1 MSDQDAPMVKVES
14 VTRLEAIVGS
24 ANIQS
29 RFISI
34 GRTII
39 AVTQLSFILFT
50 SHEARFTEVGPQP
63 FGPHC
68 QNWSQAGL
76 YCVVGRENLGLA
88 DVMIVF
94 GLLLVI
100 SGFYPRWTGFLH
112 LYITYTISTAVTL
125 PDGGESVALIFVGLL
140 AVVSLSD
147 NRRNCYLANLDM
159 DRIPATLQGIS
170 RAAIIFGRVLL
181 CFLYS
186 GAALVKLGVA
196 DWKNENAL
204 YHAAN
209 NTTFGNWY
217 QLLGTSGISEHGWL
231 SAVDSWVPVVLA
243 FLISINAIGTAYMR
257 RFAFTLVVVLHCG
270 NVLGTGLVS
279 FDLIM
284 IGCFLSVI
292 TPPNRY
298 THVSILSTPTDSAA
312 LDDFV
317 AVRADIRPNPFI
329 SLFGF
334 HQAFTRPVVC
344 CGGVATQGR
353 WGGDLALVKIGEP
366 VVVRMR
372 YKLTDKLLCHS
383 TEVLVHDKSDTIR
396 ARLGPLNGS
405 PFKVEVISGA
415 RPDPG

>member
-1 MSDQDAPMVKVES
+1 MSDQDAPMIKMES
-14 VTRLEAIVGS
+14 STRFEAIIRS

-34 GRTII
+34 GRSII
-39 AVTQLSFILFT
+39 AVAQLIFIL
-50 SHEARFTEVGPQP
+50 SVSQEIRFAEVGPQP
-63 FGPHC
+63 FGPRC
-68 QNWSQAGL
+68 QSWSQAGL
-76 YCVVGRENLGLA
+76 YCVVGNENLGLA
-88 DVMIVF
+88 DVMIAF
-94 GLLLVI
+94 GLILVI
-100 SGFYPRWTGFLH
+100 IGFYPRWTGFLH
-112 LYITYTISTAVTL
+112 LYITYTISIAVTL

-159 DRIPATLQGIS
+159 DRIPAPLEGIS
-170 RAAIIFGRVLL
+170 RTAIIFGRVLL
-181 CFLYS
+181 CFLYA
-186 GAALVKLGVA
+186 GAALIKLGVA
-196 DWKNENAL
+196 DWNSETAL
-204 YHAAN
+204 YHATN
-209 NTTFGNWY
+209 NTTFGDWY
-217 QLLGTSGISEHGWL
+217 QLLETSGTSEHGWL
-231 SAVDSWVPVVLA
+231 SAVATWTPVVLA
-243 FLISINAIGTAYMR
+243 FLISINAIGTANMR
-257 RFAFTLVVVLHCG
+257 RFAFTLVVVLHGG
-270 NVLGTGLVS
+270 NFLSTGLAS

-298 THVSILSTPTDSAA
+298 THVSILSTSTDSAA
-312 LDDFV
+312 LDNFV
-317 AVRADIRPNPFI
+317 AVKADIRPNPFI

-366 VVVRMR
+366 IVVRMR
-372 YKLTDKLLCHS
+372 YKLTNKLLGHS
-383 TEVLVHDKSDTIR
+383 TEVLVHDESDRIR

-405 PFKVEVISGA
+405 PFKVEVISDG

>member
-1 MSDQDAPMVKVES
+1 MVKVES
-14 VTRLEAIVGS
+14 STRLEAIVRS

-34 GRTII
+34 GRALI

-50 SHEARFTEVGPQP
+50 SHEARFAEVGPQP

-68 QNWSQAGL
+68 QSWSQAGL
-76 YCVVGRENLGLA
+76 YCVVGKENLGLA
-88 DVMIVF
+88 DVMIAF
-94 GLLLVI
+94 GLILVI

-112 LYITYTISTAVTL
+112 LYITYTISTAVAL

-140 AVVSLSD
+140 AIVSLSD
-147 NRRNCYLANLDM
+147 NRRNCYLTDLDM
-159 DRIPATLQGIS
+159 DRIPIPLQGIS

-181 CFLYS
+181 CLLYA
-186 GAALVKLGVA
+186 GAALFKLGVA
-196 DWKNENAL
+196 DWNNENAL

-209 NTTFGNWY
+209 NTTFGDWY
-217 QLLGTSGISEHGWL
+217 QLLETSGISEHGWL
-231 SAVDSWVPVVLA
+231 SAVAAWTPVVLA
-243 FLISINAIGTAYMR
+243 LLISINAIGTADMR
-257 RFAFTLVVVLHCG
+257 RFAFTLVVVLHGG
-270 NVLGTGLVS
+270 NVLSTGLVS
-279 FDLIM
+279 FSLIM
-284 IGCFLSVI
+284 IGCCLSVI

-317 AVRADIRPNPFI
+317 AVKADIRPNPFI

-344 CGGVATQGR
+344 CDGVATQGR

-366 VVVRMR
+366 IVVRMR
-372 YKLTDKLLCHS
+372 YKLTNKLLGHS
-383 TEVLVHDKSDTIR
+383 TEVLVDDESDIIR

-405 PFKVEVISGA
+405 PFKVEVISGGSS
-415 RPDPG
+415 DPG